1 MSEIHETLE
10 QAEHAGHG
18 GHGGGHSDPMMMRVA
33 MTMAIIAATLAAV
46 SVAGHR
52 KHNAVLQLQGEANR
66 LLTEAAGLKVEAS
79 NTFARYQS
87 KRARVEEQE
96 RSVAFT
102 KLFAAREGSEAFR
115 EEQVKSWEAY
125 SAANRTRPADINKD
139 EDGFPVKTAD
149 GKEDDSL
156 GALIVSGNRFKELS
170 EQKVA
175 ETVHVKAEEEHAH
188 HQADKLDWSHLALE
202 FGLVLCTISVLTRK
216 KMFWIAGVASALVGA
231 GLSLM
236 ALYLVH

>member
-1 MSEIHETLE
+1 LGWVGGAKPWLRRAMVLIFVWPEQTLGRGAPQSDRSSKNQPDFHPFMSEIHETLE

-115 EEQVKSWEAY
+115 EE
-125 SAANRTRPADINKD
+125 
-139 EDGFPVKTAD
+139 
-149 GKEDDSL
+149 
-156 GALIVSGNRFKELS
+156 
-170 EQKVA
+170 
-175 ETVHVKAEEEHAH
+175 
-188 HQADKLDWSHLALE
+188 
-202 FGLVLCTISVLTRK
+202 
-216 KMFWIAGVASALVGA
+216 
-231 GLSLM
+231 
-236 ALYLVH
+236 

>member
-10 QAEHAGHG
+10 QAEHV

-66 LLTEAAGLKVEAS
+66 LLTEAAALKVEAS

-102 KLFAAREGSEAFR
+102 KLFAPREGSEAFR
-115 EEQVKSWEAY
+115 EEQVKAWEAY
-125 SAANRTRPADINKD
+125 SAVNRTKPADIQRD
-139 EDGFPVKTAD
+139 ESGFPVKMAD
-149 GKEDDSL
+149 GREDDSL

-175 ETVHVKAEEEHAH
+175 QTAGVKDEAEHAH

-202 FGLVLCTISVLTRK
+202 FGLVLCTVSVLTRK

-231 GLSLM
+231 GGALF

>member
-125 SAANRTRPADINKD
+125 SAANRTKPADIKKD
-139 EDGFPVKTAD
+139 ENGFPLKTAD

-175 ETVHVKAEEEHAH
+175 ETVQVKAEEEHSH

-216 KMFWIAGVASALVGA
+216 KLFWIAGVASALVGA
-231 GLSLM
+231 GLSVV

>member
-10 QAEHAGHG
+10 QAEHV

-52 KHNAVLQLQGEANR
+52 KHNAVLQLQGESNR
-66 LLTEAAGLKVEAS
+66 LLAEAAGLKVEAS
-79 NTFARYQS
+79 NAFARYQS

-115 EEQVKSWEAY
+115 EEQVKSWETY
-125 SAANRTRPADINKD
+125 SAANRTKPADIRKD
-139 EDGFPVKTAD
+139 ENGFPVKAAD

-156 GALIVSGNRFKELS
+156 GALIVSGNRYKELA
-170 EQKVA
+170 EEKVA
-175 ETVHVKAEEEHAH
+175 ETAGVKAEAEHAH

-216 KMFWIAGVASALVGA
+216 KVFWIAGVSSALVGA
-231 GLSLM
+231 GLSVF

>member
-10 QAEHAGHG
+10 QAEHV
-18 GHGGGHSDPMMMRVA
+18 GHGGGHSDPMLMRVA

-66 LLTEAAGLKVEAS
+66 ILTEAAGLKVEAS

-87 KRARVEEQE
+87 KRARVEDQE
-96 RSVAFT
+96 KSVAFT
-102 KLFAAREGSEAFR
+102 KLFAPKEGSDAFR

-125 SAANRTRPADINKD
+125 SAANRTKPADIKKD
-139 EDGFPVKTAD
+139 ESGFPAKTAD

-156 GALIVSGNRFKELS
+156 GALIVAGNRFKEMA
-170 EQKVA
+170 EQKIA
-175 ETVHVKAEEEHAH
+175 ETAGVKAEGEHAH
-188 HQADKLDWSHLALE
+188 HQADKLDWSHLTLE

-216 KMFWIAGVASALVGA
+216 KMFWVAGVASALA
-231 GLSLM
+231 GGGLAVV
-236 ALYLVH
+236 ALYFVH